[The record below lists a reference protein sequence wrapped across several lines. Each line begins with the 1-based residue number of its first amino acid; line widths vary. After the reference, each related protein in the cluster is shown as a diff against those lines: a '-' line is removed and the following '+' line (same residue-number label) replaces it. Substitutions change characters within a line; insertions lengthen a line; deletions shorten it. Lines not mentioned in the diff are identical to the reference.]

1 MRITIKNG
9 RVIDPYN
16 KIDSILNVCIANGKI
31 ETITCSDVHGDINI
45 FADGLV
51 VAPGFIDVHMHED
64 PWEIHRPPAS
74 HDILRHMVRMGVT
87 SCIGGNC
94 GQGTKYPREYL
105 DMIDAA
111 GCPTN
116 LGLMTPHGSIRYR
129 VGCTNPYYKASSD
142 QLIEMTRLAEESLE
156 AGCFGISF
164 GNRRCPGS
172 TPEEKLTMAQIA
184 KKYGAFISAHVS
196 DDGDKVIESI
206 QEMLDVAFEADVRL
220 QIAHLGSM
228 AAYGMMDRVLSFIDE
243 KVLKGYKVGLE
254 CYPYDKFCTE
264 ISNAIFDEGFLE
276 KYKIDFSKIRFAES
290 NFRKQVPT
298 KQTFLEIR
306 SAYPD
311 TLVIAHVMKQHEVDT
326 CMLHPNTVVA
336 SDASL
341 YDGQGHPRVSGTF
354 PKFIKDYAITSK
366 RLSLHEAIAK
376 ITVQPASLLGLRNK
390 GKLSIGSDADI
401 VVFSPETITDQV
413 TPDEA
418 PSQPLGINYVI
429 VNGQVAVRDGEIIQ
443 ENCGRSL
450 RRGYS

>member
-16 KIDSILNVCIANGKI
+16 KIDSTLNVCIVNGKI
-31 ETITCSDVHGDINI
+31 EDVTCSDIQGDINI

-51 VAPGFIDVHMHED
+51 VAPGFIDIHMHED
-64 PWEIHRPPAS
+64 PWEIHRPLS
-74 HDILRHMVRMGVT
+74 NHDILSHMVRMGVT

-94 GQGTKYPREYL
+94 GHGTKYPREYL

-129 VGCTNPYYKASSD
+129 VGCTNPYYKASSS
-142 QLIEMTRLAEESLE
+142 QLMEMTRLAEESLE

-172 TPEEKLTMAQIA
+172 TLDEKMMMGRIA
-184 KKYGAFISAHVS
+184 KKYGGYISAHVR
-196 DDGDKVIESI
+196 DDGDNVIESI
-206 QEMLDVAFEADVRL
+206 QEMLDVASAAEVHL

-228 AAYGMMDRVLSFIDE
+228 AAYGMMDRVLAFIDE
-243 KVLKGYKVGLE
+243 KVIKGYNVGLE

-276 KYKIDFSKIRFAES
+276 KYKIDFSKIRFAEG
-290 NFRKQVPT
+290 NFQTQILT

-311 TLVIAHVMKQHEVDT
+311 TLVIAHVMQQHEVDR
-326 CMLHPNTVVA
+326 CILHPNTVIA

-341 YDGQGHPRVSGTF
+341 SAGHGHPRVSGTF
-354 PKFIKDYAITSK
+354 PKFIKDYAIASK
-366 RLSLHEAIAK
+366 RLSLYEAVAK
-376 ITVQPASLLGLRNK
+376 ITAQPASLLGLRNK

-401 VVFSPETITDQV
+401 VVFSPESITDQV
-413 TPDEA
+413 TPDET
-418 PSQPLGINYVI
+418 PNHPLGINYVI

-443 ENCGRSL
+443 RNCGKSL
-450 RRGYS
+450 RRSYS